1 MPDVYE
7 GLVRRILAEPGDA
20 LARLVFADWLEE
32 SGAAANQVWAEYIRL
47 RSRATDDPNAV
58 NRELSTD
65 RARETGSRVEVR
77 LTLTAKEFVQ
87 DIGSRLDLLPA
98 ANFTVTVETYNVPRP
113 SLGRVTE
120 SAAGTWRGLPLA
132 SARGRTLLGMV
143 VPTDREAID
152 RLAALVDGDVV
163 AVRVPGD
170 QLAHLVAR
178 TFTRAIALVGERPAE
193 VTVARHVLDPDPT
206 RPSGPARSY
215 TPESYLDRL
224 IAEARVRGAAAFELV
239 AQAEEYRLSLVFDA
253 RPIHW
258 MPLDAELGRE
268 LAELAMEWPP
278 ARTRVT
284 PRASRYGWG
293 VRVEL
298 L

>member
-1 MPDVYE
+1 MPDLFD
-7 GLVRRILAEPGDA
+7 GLIGRILAEPGDV

-32 SGAAANQVWAEYIRL
+32 SGTAANGVWAEYIRL
-47 RSRATDDPNAV
+47 RARAADDPNAV
-58 NRELSTD
+58 NRELAAERS
-65 RARETGSRVEVR
+65 RETGLRVDAR
-77 LTLTAKEFVQ
+77 LTVSAQEFAQ

-98 ANFTVTVETYNVPRP
+98 ANFTVTVEDYSVPRP
-113 SLGRVTE
+113 TLGRVTE
-120 SAAGTWRGLPLA
+120 SAAALWRGLPLA

-143 VPTDREAID
+143 VPTDREAVD
-152 RLAALVDGDVV
+152 QLAALVGGEAV

-170 QLAHLVAR
+170 QLADLVAR

-193 VTVARHVLDPDPT
+193 VSVARHVLDPTPP

-224 IAEARVRGAAAFELV
+224 IAEARARGATAFDLV
-239 AQAEEYRLSLVFDA
+239 AQAGEYRLSLVFDA
-253 RPIHW
+253 RPTPW

-268 LAELAMEWPP
+268 LAELAMATPP
-278 ARTRVT
+278 ERTRVT
-284 PRASRYGWG
+284 PRASRHGWG

-298 L
+298 G